1 MTSVSSSFHFD
12 DALAKDHRGSYPS
25 ASAHP
30 ADRYPSPPMSPPQ
43 PLPVPSEPYSIDSS
57 GYGASFYAEVD
68 AVERDRQ
75 LARARAEQQ
84 HEAQASARARPVSYQ
99 PSTAPY
105 NATLTPEE
113 QLYQYEHVSREHDEW
128 QQQQQQQAAV
138 AAGSQSRKRASHQ
151 PPSATERA
159 APRERTIGEDHPAV
173 VAFKKEHPRRAQ
185 LEFGSYILLQTLGE
199 GEFGKVKLAIH
210 KSFGEECAV
219 KLIKKGNLGGDGDS
233 RMQKVRREIE
243 VLSVRAPLPPLS
255 VPSCLCCSK
264 PDLLHLRAEQHV
276 KHPNVVRLYDLV
288 ETEKYI
294 GIILGFADGQSPCN
308 EGPRPTRADLIAPAL
323 RRRALR
329 PHPRPPLPQGEGCLQ
344 AVCPAHIWRPLPP
357 LEKHHPPRPQ
367 AREPPARQG
376 AQCHH
381 HRLWLCQPV

>member
-1 MTSVSSSFHFD
+1 
-12 DALAKDHRGSYPS
+12 
-25 ASAHP
+25 
-30 ADRYPSPPMSPPQ
+30 
-43 PLPVPSEPYSIDSS
+43 VPSEPYSIDSS

-255 VPSCLCCSK
+255 VSPCLCCSK